1 MADVQT
7 ENGYTKIADELLEV
21 IPKFKFNGTQLRI
34 IMVVWRY
41 TYGFGRKDHEMSLS
55 FFMKATGLGK
65 TQLDREL
72 KTLIERNVLT
82 VTEESTYTKSRK
94 LSFNK
99 HYDAWTIE
107 RADSQHKNGQSA
119 KTLTVSKKAEEQSV
133 KTLTVSKKAEEQ
145 SAKTLTQTVSKFADQ
160 DIHSFINNSID
171 NTTTTIGPRTIDDAY
186 VKVFNTGQMGSLFLE
201 FVHDYKKKGFT
212 DQFLIEVLLEAAESS
227 ATKPSLRYIRSIAEE
242 WERKGIYTRA
252 EARKRRVTLARPRT
266 SVAGDDFD
274 YNSLS
279 L

>member
-119 KTLTVSKKAEEQSV
+119 